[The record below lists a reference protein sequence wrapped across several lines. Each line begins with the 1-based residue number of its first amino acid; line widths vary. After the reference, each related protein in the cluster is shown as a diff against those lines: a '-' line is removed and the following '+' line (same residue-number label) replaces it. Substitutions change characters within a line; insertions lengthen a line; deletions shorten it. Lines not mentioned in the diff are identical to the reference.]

1 METRTLE
8 NQPDVRRGPMF
19 RRARD
24 NEAHPSALLAI
35 LCAAT
40 FMSSLDVFIV
50 NVGLRSIGKDLGS
63 GSLADLTWILTA
75 YAIVFA
81 ALLVPA
87 GRLADRYG
95 VKQAFLFGLA
105 VFTLGSLGCALSND
119 LWVIVGLRCV
129 QAIGAAALVPT
140 SLGLILTAIPA
151 ERRKHSIQ
159 IWAVSGSLGA
169 AAGPALGGLL
179 VQASW
184 RWIFVLNIPI
194 GIAALVA
201 AAILA
206 PNIKHSVET
215 RVPDLWGGL
224 LLIVAFGVSVIG
236 LGLFVTRSL
245 RHASAIIDLHLFRNP
260 VFAWANVAM
269 FLISISFGAQLLG
282 LVLWLQQGW
291 GWSAIETGF
300 GIAPGPVM
308 VSVTAIGLRR
318 YTALIPAGIVAAVG
332 ALLMG
337 VGGVLIGFSVGVH
350 SNYAATI
357 LPGWLIIGVGVGF
370 AIPTLVAA
378 GTAGLRADQTA
389 TGSAIVQMGR
399 QIRTVLGVAIL
410 VVILGSS
417 AASTSNLDHFVHVWW
432 WAGLLAFLSAGA
444 SLSVTPRRATVKVVE
459 GSEMREDGAQVGPT
473 AGPSEAA

>member
-1 METRTLE
+1 
-8 NQPDVRRGPMF
+8 MF
-19 RRARD
+19 RRGSD
-24 NEAHPSALLAI
+24 NEAQPYDLLAI
-35 LCAAT
+35 LGAAT
-40 FMSSLDVFIV
+40 FMSSLDVFIDQ
-50 NVGLRSIGKDLGS
+50 VGLRSIGRDLGS
-63 GSLADLTWILTA
+63 GSLADLSWILTA

-105 VFTLGSLGCALSND
+105 VFTLGSLGCALSSD
-119 LWVIVGLRCV
+119 LWVIVGLRCL
-129 QAIGAAALVPT
+129 QAVGAAALVPT

-206 PNIKHSVET
+206 PNIKHSVER

-224 LLIVAFGVSVIG
+224 LLIVAIGALALALVHGSDWGWSSIRILVAFGVSVIG
-236 LGLFVTRSL
+236 LALFVTRSS
-245 RHASAIIDLHLFRNP
+245 RHAAPIIDLYLFRNP
-260 VFAWANVAM
+260 VFAWANVAL

-308 VSVTAIGLRR
+308 VSVSAACQCR
-318 YTALIPAGIVAAVG
+318 YPGSFPSGAGAADG
-332 ALLMG
+332 ALL
-337 VGGVLIGFSVGVH
+337 
-350 SNYAATI
+350 
-357 LPGWLIIGVGVGF
+357 
-370 AIPTLVAA
+370 
-378 GTAGLRADQTA
+378 
-389 TGSAIVQMGR
+389 
-399 QIRTVLGVAIL
+399 
-410 VVILGSS
+410 
-417 AASTSNLDHFVHVWW
+417 
-432 WAGLLAFLSAGA
+432 
-444 SLSVTPRRATVKVVE
+444 
-459 GSEMREDGAQVGPT
+459 
-473 AGPSEAA
+473 